1 MDKRSLLFIICVTT
15 AFMGIKSWYADKHE
29 QELKAWKET
38 HERSS
43 SPPPEASMEAPSN
56 DEIPAEETPASEQHF
71 FLETPYQQIVFSS
84 KGGAITEINLPFK
97 GPNYPKSVVLPIEI
111 DRKLKEEHPNKD
123 QFPLVD
129 AKKADGSMVQ
139 PSVGGY
145 YPLLRRSIGSPSCL
159 AIVSAYPEFA
169 ALTFRV
175 TDFTERSI
183 TFEARQPYRTIKKTF
198 SLPKEPDR
206 FPYCLDVEI
215 TIEGSRKDLWL
226 SSGTP
231 EVEWLA
237 GSSGAALKYRIV
249 RGASASVERI
259 SLPKTVFTNS
269 TLRPDWT
276 CNSNGF
282 FGIILD
288 PLQGE
293 GPGFSFHRIS
303 GEEALS
309 RLLLFNE
316 ARQRYSAEDLPGYE
330 TRIPFSPNQKTMRL
344 RLFAGPFADSVLTTI
359 DANSLEDHAKPTNY
373 LSCQT
378 FHGWFSFVSEPF
390 ARFLFFI
397 MKLLHKV
404 FGSWALSI
412 IFATVVLRVLLYPL
426 NRWSLRSMKAM
437 QEVAPI
443 IKEIQERHKKDPT
456 KAQMEIMALYRE
468 KKVNPF
474 SGCLPLLIQ
483 MPFLIGMFD
492 LLKSTFELRGASFIP
507 GWIDDLSAPDVLFE
521 WPFHIPFIGDEFHLL
536 PIFLGATMWFQ
547 QYFSSTLPKNSA
559 EWTDQQRQQRAMGNV
574 MTVVMTVMF
583 YHFPSGL
590 NIYWIS
596 SMLLGIGQ
604 QLWTNRKKM

>member
-1 MDKRSLLFIICVTT
+1 
-15 AFMGIKSWYADKHE
+15 MGIKSWYANKYE
-29 QELKAWKET
+29 QDLKEWKEGNEHVT
-38 HERSS
+38 
-43 SPPPEASMEAPSN
+43 PPPESSIEPSPAA
-56 DEIPAEETPASEQHF
+56 EIPAEEAPTKEEYF

-84 KGGAITEINLPFK
+84 TGGAITEINLPFK
-97 GPNYPKSVVLPIEI
+97 GPAAPKSVVLPIEI
-111 DRKLKEEHPNKD
+111 DRKLEEEHPNRTR
-123 QFPLVD
+123 FPLVE
-129 AKKADGSMVQ
+129 AKKADGSFAQ
-139 PSVGGY
+139 ASIGGY
-145 YPLLRRSIGSPSCL
+145 YPLLRRSEGSPSCMTL
-159 AIVSAYPEFA
+159 VSAYPEFSS
-169 ALTFRV
+169 LPFRV
-175 TDFTERSI
+175 TNFTKRSI
-183 TFEARQPYRTIKKTF
+183 TFEARQPYRTIKKIF
-198 SLPKEPDR
+198 SLPEDPER

-226 SSGTP
+226 SSGTL

-237 GSSGAALKYRIV
+237 GSTGAALKYRIV
-249 RGASASVERI
+249 RGSTATVERVD
-259 SLPKTVFTNS
+259 LPKTVFTNS

-293 GPGFSFHRIS
+293 GPGFSFHRVS

-309 RLLLFNE
+309 RVLLFNE
-316 ARQRYSAEDLPGYE
+316 ARQRYSAKDLPGYE
-330 TRIPFSPNQKTMRL
+330 TRIPLSLQQKTMKL
-344 RLFAGPFADSVLTTI
+344 RLFAGPFADSILTTI
-359 DANSLEDHAKPTNY
+359 DTNSLEDQAKPTNY

-378 FHGWFSFVSEPF
+378 FHGWFSFISEPF

-397 MKLLHKV
+397 MKLLYKV

-412 IFATVVLRVLLYPL
+412 ILATVVLRILLYPL

-437 QEVAPI
+437 QELAPI
-443 IKEIQERHKKDPT
+443 IKQIQERHKKDPT
-456 KAQMEIMALYRE
+456 KAQMEIMGLYRE

-507 GWIDDLSAPDVLFE
+507 GWIYDLSAPDVLFE
-521 WPFHIPFIGDEFHLL
+521 WSFHIPFIGDEFHLL

-547 QYFSSTLPKNSA
+547 QYFSSTLPKNPA
-559 EWTDQQRQQRAMGNV
+559 EWTDQQRQQRAMANV

-596 SMLLGIGQ
+596 SMFLGILQ